1 MSSASLKAGS
11 GSSLPSAFLVLAAMS
26 STFRLTANSPKK
38 TSSGSSTPKALQLAR
53 RALEVRVKGEAKDIS
68 VKYLDPP
75 HTTAFGIM
83 FLPSEGLYA
92 EVIRIPGIV
101 DDLQRT
107 YKVVVSGPTTLAAIL
122 NSLQMGFRTLAI
134 QKRSEE
140 VWKVLSAV
148 RTEFGRFGEELDTA
162 QKRIG
167 LVARSFDEVSKRTR
181 MMDRKLSSVE
191 MMEGDKAAVML
202 QDSV

>member
-1 MSSASLKAGS
+1 M
-11 GSSLPSAFLVLAAMS
+11 
-26 STFRLTANSPKK
+26 
-38 TSSGSSTPKALQLAR
+38 AR

-167 LVARSFDEVSKRTR
+167 LVARSFDEVSN
-181 MMDRKLSSVE
+181 RKLSSVE

>member
-1 MSSASLKAGS
+1 
-11 GSSLPSAFLVLAAMS
+11 
-26 STFRLTANSPKK
+26 
-38 TSSGSSTPKALQLAR
+38 
-53 RALEVRVKGEAKDIS
+53 
-68 VKYLDPP
+68 
-75 HTTAFGIM
+75 M

-191 MMEGDKAAVML
+191 MMEGDKATTML